1 MAKFET
7 NVKIRLMIWK
17 IKVKTCIKTS
27 EISSPLPEQILKL
40 FILRQKAKQVQDMNQ
55 TLIDIMR
62 VTGVNLTAQFP
73 RGSKSGH
80 LVGKSWPLFRLKQRG
95 FSDSVTN
102 RLKAWQSGLSVTIF
116 ARSYESLN
124 GIKTKREDIRP
135 TNNHLVFWFA
145 KYCQIIKFW

>member
-1 MAKFET
+1 M
-7 NVKIRLMIWK
+7 
-17 IKVKTCIKTS
+17 KTCIKSS

-80 LVGKSWPLFRLKQRG
+80 LVGKS
-95 FSDSVTN
+95 
-102 RLKAWQSGLSVTIF
+102 
-116 ARSYESLN
+116 
-124 GIKTKREDIRP
+124 
-135 TNNHLVFWFA
+135 
-145 KYCQIIKFW
+145 